1 MVLCEGCFDNSPQ
14 YDSPSSD
21 TGAIHRISPL
31 RPVSTWQSSAHEQ
44 TPLCSK
50 HLPLCQGGGATF
62 LECGAV
68 DEVAFL
74 GKVIVERSVNGRE
87 LLQ

>member
-1 MVLCEGCFDNSPQ
+1 MVIVAGDLACCGWQQSKAGRCVAELSVLCE
-14 YDSPSSD
+14 
-21 TGAIHRISPL
+21 
-31 RPVSTWQSSAHEQ
+31 PVSTWRISAHEQ
-44 TPLCSK
+44 TPLFSK